1 MSILLR
7 TGGIEPGVLLASGS
21 GLRGIAEMN
30 VNGSFGVLLVMFSAF
45 SVLYV
50 AGLEGSQA

>member
-1 MSILLR
+1 MR